1 MKTAQKKTKKV
12 TLQSPTTG
20 NAMIEEV
27 GRVMAEISQVVPKR
41 GFRLIHPFSRMG
53 RQLMTQQ
60 AREQR

>member
-20 NAMIEEV
+20 NDPMIEEV

-60 AREQR
+60 AR